1 MILIYGKG
9 KVGTALKEFL
19 DYNKI
24 ESQIKDDSDNISDFS
39 PYDKIIPSPGVPPT
53 NKIYKTGKIV
63 GELDFIYSFLP
74 KGFQIISV
82 TGTDGKSTTAWII
95 YNILKQEFGDNKVFL
110 SGNFDESFAKTVLDI
125 QKSGL
130 KSGYIVLEV
139 SSFMAYNIDKFVS
152 DYSIFTN
159 FEKDHLNW
167 HKDFK
172 DYLNSKLKLFK
183 NTKKKSIINS
193 QILKKAKE
201 LSVNLDLENTRI
213 FGIENDLENRVEAS
227 DIIVSGKKKCSID
240 ETNFSGLYNALNI
253 LSSVIVLGE
262 LKVCSKRIREYL
274 KNVSPLSHRLE
285 FYKEINGIKFIDD
298 SKSTSAQSLKA
309 ALESVGGNILLI
321 AGGSDKGDDF
331 EYLAPLLKE
340 KVKHGE
346 LIGETSSKLG
356 LLFNKNS
363 ISFHYAISM
372 NDAVKKAYKFAE
384 SGDTILLSP
393 GCASFGLFRDYLDRA
408 DKFREAVDEI
418 EAR

>member
-9 KVGTALKEFL
+9 KVWNALKEFL
-19 DYNKI
+19 DFNKI
-24 ESQIKDDSDNISDFS
+24 ESQIKDDKDNISDFS
-39 PYDKIIPSPGVPPT
+39 VYDKIIPSPGVPPT
-53 NKIYKTGKIV
+53 NKIYKTWKII

-74 KGFQIISV
+74 KWFQIISV
-82 TGTDGKSTTAWII
+82 TWTDGKSTTAWII

-110 SGNFDESFAKTVLDI
+110 SGNFDESFAKTMLDI
-125 QKSGL
+125 QKRWL

-139 SSFMAYNIDKFVS
+139 SSFMAYNINTFKS

-172 DYLNSKLKLFK
+172 DYFNSKLKLFK
-183 NTKKKSIINS
+183 NTKKKLIINE
-193 QILKKAKE
+193 QVFKKAKE
-201 LSVNLDLENTRI
+201 LSINLDLENTRI
-213 FGIENDLENRVEAS
+213 FWVSADLEDRVELG
-227 DIIVSGKKKCSID
+227 DIIVSWKKKYSID
-240 ETNFSGLYNALNI
+240 ETNFSGPYNALNI
-253 LSSVIVLGE
+253 LSSVIVLNE

-285 FYKEINGIKFIDD
+285 FYKEVNSIKFIDD
-298 SKSTSAQSLKA
+298 SKSTSAQSLRA
-309 ALESVGGNILLI
+309 ALESMPWNILLI
-321 AGGSDKGDDF
+321 AWGSDKWDDF

-346 LIGETSSKLG
+346 LIWETSSKLW

-372 NDAVKKAYKFAE
+372 NDAVKKAYKVAE
-384 SGDTILLSP
+384 TWDIILLSP
-393 GCASFGLFRDYLDRA
+393 GCASFWLFKDYLDRA